1 MNHRLYILKI
11 LFWFIGHYIIV
22 IRLIISQISLNYCRN
37 QISGNFMHQL
47 RIFVLLTLLS
57 FSILANAN
65 AKPDP
70 ISSDSDYT
78 NPDLVFRLLLAEIA
92 SQRGELNLAS
102 ELFLDLAKQT
112 DSALLAERATRLTT
126 YTRNG
131 TIALEASKIWN
142 ELNKDSIDAQQALS
156 EILVA
161 NNKLNEAK
169 PILQKLLLK
178 EKTRASGFLYLNS
191 LLSRVQDKKAVLTL
205 VTDLAQPYPKLA
217 EAHFAIAHAAWIIK
231 DQKTYEKELASINQI
246 KPDWE
251 MPILFKG
258 QILAQESAERALA
271 FYSEFLNKYPKS
283 NEVRL
288 EYAKLLTN
296 GRKFNEAKNEF
307 IKLVNTA
314 NSSSEITI
322 AVGLLSVELE
332 DYDLAEKYFLQS
344 LKRNPKD
351 KDQIFIYLAKI
362 ADKKNQNETAITWLN
377 KINNGPHFIESKLIA
392 AEIIAKKESIDKA
405 LIFLNG
411 LKANSPEENLSLI
424 QSKTSLLTRANRHQE
439 AFQLMQNEASNF
451 AHSPE
456 FKFDYALL
464 ADKLHK
470 YDLMEKLLREAIKIK
485 PDYAVAY
492 NALGY
497 SYADRNIN
505 LEDAKKYIEVALS
518 IAPNNHYILDSMGWL
533 YYRLGKLDSALSFIQ
548 KAYDIQS
555 DPEIAAHL
563 GEILWVQGKKKEAED
578 IWQLSLQSFPDN
590 EILKET
596 LKRLH

>member
-1 MNHRLYILKI
+1 MRLFRK
-11 LFWFIGHYIIV
+11 
-22 IRLIISQISLNYCRN
+22 
-37 QISGNFMHQL
+37 
-47 RIFVLLTLLS
+47 LTLITFLL
-57 FSILANAN
+57 FSILANA
-65 AKPDP
+65 KPDP
-70 ISSDSDYT
+70 SSNADNYT

-112 DSALLAERATRLTT
+112 DSALLAERATRLTGF
-126 YTRNG
+126 TRNG
-131 TIALEASKIWN
+131 TIALEASKVWN

-156 EILVA
+156 EILIA

-191 LLSRVQDKKAVLTL
+191 MLSRVSDKKAVLIL
-205 VTDLAQPYPKLA
+205 VADLAQPYPKLA
-217 EAHFAIAHAAWIIK
+217 EAHFAVVHAAWIAK
-231 DQKTYEKELASINQI
+231 DQKIYEKELTAINQI

-258 QILAQESAERALA
+258 QILAQENPEEALN
-271 FYSEFLNKYPKS
+271 FYSNFLNKYPKS
-283 NEVRL
+283 NDVRL

-307 IKLVNTA
+307 IKLVGAA
-314 NSSSEITI
+314 NSSAEITI
-322 AVGLLSVELE
+322 AVGLLSIELE

-351 KDQIFIYLAKI
+351 KDQIYIYLAKI
-362 ADKKNQNETAITWLN
+362 ADKKNQGDAAIVWLN
-377 KINNGPHFIESKLIA
+377 KVSSGNHFIESKLII
-392 AEIIAKKESIDKA
+392 AEVIAKKESIDKA
-405 LIFLNG
+405 LVFLNTINSNSLDEKLSILQ
-411 LKANSPEENLSLI
+411 LKI
-424 QSKTSLLTRANRHQE
+424 SLLTRSNRHQE
-439 AFQLMQNEASNF
+439 AFQLMQNEATNF
-451 AHSPE
+451 AQSPE

-464 ADKLHK
+464 ADKLNK
-470 YDLMEKLLREAIKIK
+470 YDLMERLLREAIKIK

-497 SYADRNIN
+497 SFADRNIN

-518 IAPNNHYILDSMGWL
+518 ISPSNHYILDSMGWL
-533 YYRLGKLDSALSFIQ
+533 YFRLGKLDLALSFIQ
-548 KAYDIQS
+548 KAYDVQP

-563 GEILWVQGKKKEAED
+563 GEILWAQGKKKESNDVLE
-578 IWQLSLQSFPDN
+578 LSLQSFPDN
-590 EILKET
+590 EVLKEAFR
-596 LKRLH
+596 RLH

>member
-1 MNHRLYILKI
+1 MAITSL
-11 LFWFIGHYIIV
+11 V

-47 RIFVLLTLLS
+47 RIFTFLTLLS

-424 QSKTSLLTRANRHQE
+424 QSKTSFLTRANRHQE

>member
-1 MNHRLYILKI
+1 
-11 LFWFIGHYIIV
+11 
-22 IRLIISQISLNYCRN
+22 
-37 QISGNFMHQL
+37 MHQL
-47 RIFVLLTLLS
+47 RIFTFLTLLS

-424 QSKTSLLTRANRHQE
+424 QSKTSFLTRANRHQE

-563 GEILWVQGKKKEAED
+563 GEILWIQGKKKEAED

>member
-1 MNHRLYILKI
+1 
-11 LFWFIGHYIIV
+11 
-22 IRLIISQISLNYCRN
+22 
-37 QISGNFMHQL
+37 MHQL
-47 RIFVLLTLLS
+47 RIFTFLTLLS

-424 QSKTSLLTRANRHQE
+424 QSKTSFLTRANRHQE

-590 EILKET
+590 EILKEI

>member
-1 MNHRLYILKI
+1 
-11 LFWFIGHYIIV
+11 
-22 IRLIISQISLNYCRN
+22 
-37 QISGNFMHQL
+37 MHQL
-47 RIFVLLTLLS
+47 RIFTFLTLLS

-296 GRKFNEAKNEF
+296 DRKFNEAKNEF

-424 QSKTSLLTRANRHQE
+424 QSKTSFLTRANRHQE

>member
-1 MNHRLYILKI
+1 MHLLRKLT
-11 LFWFIGHYIIV
+11 FIT
-22 IRLIISQISLNYCRN
+22 
-37 QISGNFMHQL
+37 F
-47 RIFVLLTLLS
+47 LL
-57 FSILANAN
+57 FSILANA
-65 AKPDP
+65 KPDP
-70 ISSDSDYT
+70 SSNADNYT

-112 DSALLAERATRLTT
+112 DSALLAERATRLTVFT
-126 YTRNG
+126 SNV
-131 TIALEASKIWN
+131 TIALEASKVWN

-156 EILVA
+156 EILIA

-191 LLSRVQDKKAVLTL
+191 MLSRVSDKKAVLIL
-205 VTDLAQPYPKLA
+205 VADLAQPYPKLA
-217 EAHFAIAHAAWIIK
+217 EAHFAVVHAAWIAK
-231 DQKTYEKELASINQI
+231 DQKIYEKELTAINQI

-258 QILAQESAERALA
+258 QILAQENPEEALN
-271 FYSEFLNKYPKS
+271 FYSNFLNKYPKS
-283 NEVRL
+283 NDVRL

-307 IKLVNTA
+307 IKLVGAA
-314 NSSSEITI
+314 NSSAEITI
-322 AVGLLSVELE
+322 AVGLLSIELE

-351 KDQIFIYLAKI
+351 KDQIYIYLAKI
-362 ADKKNQNETAITWLN
+362 ADKKNQGDAAIVWLN
-377 KINNGPHFIESKLIA
+377 KVSSGNHFIESKLII
-392 AEIIAKKESIDKA
+392 AEVIAKKESIDKA
-405 LIFLNG
+405 LVFLNTINSNSLDEKLSILQ
-411 LKANSPEENLSLI
+411 LKI
-424 QSKTSLLTRANRHQE
+424 SLLTRSNRHQE
-439 AFQLMQNEASNF
+439 AFQLMQNEATNF
-451 AHSPE
+451 AQSPE

-464 ADKLHK
+464 ADKLNK
-470 YDLMEKLLREAIKIK
+470 YDLMERLLREAIKIK

-497 SYADRNIN
+497 SFADRNIN

-518 IAPNNHYILDSMGWL
+518 ISPSNHYILDSMGWL
-533 YYRLGKLDSALSFIQ
+533 YYRLGKLDLALSFIQ
-548 KAYDIQS
+548 KAYDVQP

-563 GEILWVQGKKKEAED
+563 GEILWAQGKKKESNDVLE
-578 IWQLSLQSFPDN
+578 LSLQSFPDN
-590 EILKET
+590 EVLKEAFR
-596 LKRLH
+596 RLH

>member
-1 MNHRLYILKI
+1 
-11 LFWFIGHYIIV
+11 
-22 IRLIISQISLNYCRN
+22 
-37 QISGNFMHQL
+37 MHLL
-47 RIFVLLTLLS
+47 RKLTLITFLL
-57 FSILANAN
+57 FSILANA
-65 AKPDP
+65 KPDT
-70 ISSDSDYT
+70 SSSVDNYT

-112 DSALLAERATRLTT
+112 DSALLAERATRLTGF
-126 YTRNG
+126 TRNG
-131 TIALEASKIWN
+131 TIALEASKVWS

-156 EILVA
+156 EILIA

-191 LLSRVQDKKAVLTL
+191 MLSHVSDKKAVLIL
-205 VTDLAQPYPKLA
+205 VADLAQPYPKLA
-217 EAHFAIAHAAWIIK
+217 EAHFAVVHAAWIGR
-231 DQKTYEKELASINQI
+231 DQKVYEKEMAAINQI

-258 QILAQESAERALA
+258 QILAQESPEKALN
-271 FYSEFLNKYPKS
+271 FYSDFLSKYPKS
-283 NEVRL
+283 NDVRL

-307 IKLVNTA
+307 IKLVSAA
-314 NSSSEITI
+314 NSSAEITL
-322 AVGLLSVELE
+322 AAGLLSVELE

-344 LKRNPKD
+344 LKKNPKD

-362 ADKKNQNETAITWLN
+362 ADKKNQADAAITWLN
-377 KINNGPHFIESKLIA
+377 KVGNGNHFIESKLIT

-405 LIFLNG
+405 LAFLNAIKSDSQDEKLSIVQ
-411 LKANSPEENLSLI
+411 LKV
-424 QSKTSLLTRANRHQE
+424 SLLTRSNHHQE
-439 AFQLMQNEASNF
+439 AFQLMQGEAPNF

-464 ADKLHK
+464 ADKLNK

-497 SYADRNIN
+497 SFADRNIN
-505 LEDAKKYIEVALS
+505 LEDAKKNIEVALS
-518 IAPNNHYILDSMGWL
+518 ISPNNHYILDSMGWL
-533 YYRLGKLDSALSFIQ
+533 YFRLGKLDSALSFIQ
-548 KAYDIQS
+548 KAYDVQP

-563 GEILWVQGKKKEAED
+563 GEILWSQGKKKEANDVLEF
-578 IWQLSLQSFPDN
+578 SLQSFPDN
-590 EILKET
+590 EVLKEAF
-596 LKRLH
+596 KRLH